1 MPTSALHLLHLGT
14 RFLLPRDLPAASG
27 GAPGAWQG
35 LPPLAGLE
43 LQSLPVLGCFC
54 CLLSGLSPA
63 AVSVQG
69 ALWRFALICIPP
81 PSTKDLLGTL
91 MKNSRNSCPQFPDL
105 CAVLYAFQTSSSP
118 ELHSLPLL
126 PRRLLCSPWA
136 SPLGHDGLEGVSKQ
150 RTRVNVL
157 LTLWASFL
165 PRFSALCCLVSN
177 V

>member
-1 MPTSALHLLHLGT
+1 MMISATTWPSCCLRRCSWSLARPPPTGWAGTPKPSSAGL
-14 RFLLPRDLPAASG
+14 FLLSPFRAQSCSSVCPG
-27 GAPGAWQG
+27 GLVEVCSDMHTPSLNQG
-35 LPPLAGLE
+35 
-43 LQSLPVLGCFC
+43 
-54 CLLSGLSPA
+54 
-63 AVSVQG
+63 
-69 ALWRFALICIPP
+69 
-81 PSTKDLLGTL
+81 LLGTL

-177 V
+177 VWK